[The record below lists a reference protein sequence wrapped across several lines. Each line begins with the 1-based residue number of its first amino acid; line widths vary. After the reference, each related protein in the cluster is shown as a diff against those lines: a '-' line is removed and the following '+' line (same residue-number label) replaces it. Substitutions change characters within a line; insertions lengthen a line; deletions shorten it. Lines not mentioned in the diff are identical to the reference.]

1 MIRVVLA
8 VRHHPGPREDA
19 HRQTVAK
26 RAASAL
32 GLPILITW
40 FARVLLE
47 LSEVVM
53 VRI

>member
-1 MIRVVLA
+1 MIRVVL
-8 VRHHPGPREDA
+8 VGRRHLGPREDA
-19 HRQTVAK
+19 HRQTMAK

-53 VRI
+53 VRT